1 MIGRRG
7 PDKTAAYCGVR
18 SNGSLEFFDTSTLAQ
33 TIDGVQKRAR
43 EVSLETPQWCVKSPI
58 VRTALVSI
66 REIIMKQ
73 TAV

>member
-18 SNGSLEFFDTSTLAQ
+18 SNGSMEFFDTSTLAR
-33 TIDGVQKRAR
+33 TIDGVQKRTR
-43 EVSLETPQWCVKSPI
+43 EANRETPQWCKKNPVI
-58 VRTALVSI
+58 RTALVSI
-66 REIIMKQ
+66 REIITKQ

>member
-7 PDKTAAYCGVR
+7 PNKTAAYCGVR

-33 TIDGVQKRAR
+33 TIDGVQERTR
-43 EVSLETPQWCVKSPI
+43 EASLETPQWCVKSPI